1 MNKEAF
7 KTWWQKARKYVI
19 NKYVIVL
26 AVFAVLLTF
35 CGGSSVVSRLKNQ
48 REISE
53 KKAQLR
59 EYEEKIDATRQ
70 DLRAL
75 DDPDSLERYARE
87 HYLMRADNEEVY
99 LIKE

>member
-1 MNKEAF
+1 MNKESL
-7 KTWWQKARKYVI
+7 KTLWQNVRKYLI

-26 AVFAVLLTF
+26 AVFAVMLTF
-35 CGGSSVVSRLKNQ
+35 CGGSSLVSRIKNAH
-48 REISE
+48 EISE
-53 KKAQLR
+53 KEDQLR
-59 EYEEKIDATRQ
+59 EYEDKIDATRR
-70 DLRAL
+70 DLHAL